1 MANKI
6 KLKRA
11 YTAPRS
17 AYIANISVP
26 DETPT
31 RANINSINQAY
42 SDARQ
47 QVNNVIAQYE
57 LDKRKSLLQDS
68 MSRNIANEKILSI
81 GAGQR
86 PIDTRQLNNLIFNRP
101 AYKAGGSV
109 GRKRYAVGGSLS
121 NRINRRNYWF
131 DENDGV
137 VEFNSDTPTPSENTD
152 NIDNTDNTSESNSV
166 VTIGT
171 KSFASAFKQARTAG
185 LDKFRWRGKT
195 YTTEMAGENRSGSS
209 NVSEPTNVPK
219 RTTTGTPSRLRRRE
233 KSANTTAQQ
242 TRKSNKQDSSRG
254 SQRTNTTRRSNPSR
268 TSNNPNDA
276 VRVPYSRTNDRIT
289 GQLPNVTV
297 TARGKSQPKNRPVMS
312 WRDYVDAAKKDP
324 SIKNTSGYK
333 NARKQEFERMRTRAA
348 GPGTTRWANNKQ
360 PGQGNPGYQ
369 TRYRG
374 NDPFV
379 LYRRNGVRSVGNS
392 W

>member
-1 MANKI
+1 MA
-6 KLKRA
+6 R
-11 YTAPRS
+11 
-17 AYIANISVP
+17 
-26 DETPT
+26 
-31 RANINSINQAY
+31 
-42 SDARQ
+42 
-47 QVNNVIAQYE
+47 
-57 LDKRKSLLQDS
+57 RK
-68 MSRNIANEKILSI
+68 M
-81 GAGQR
+81 
-86 PIDTRQLNNLIFNRP
+86 
-101 AYKAGGSV
+101 
-109 GRKRYAVGGSLS
+109 AVGGVQSIL
-121 NRINRRNYWF
+121 NRRRNYLF

-137 VEFNSDTPTPSENTD
+137 VEFDNSPEPTN
-152 NIDNTDNTSESNSV
+152 DNTESTSD
-166 VTIGT
+166 VTVDIGT
-171 KSFASAFKQARTAG
+171 KTFASAFKQARTAG
-185 LDKFRWRGKT
+185 LDKFRWRGRT
-195 YTTEMAGENRSGSS
+195 YTTEMAGENRSSSS

-219 RTTTGTPSRLRRRE
+219 RTSTGTASRLRRRD

-254 SQRTNTTRRSNPSR
+254 SQRTNTTRSSNPSR

-312 WRDYVDAAKKDP
+312 WRDYVDAAKKDS

-348 GPGTTRWANNKQ
+348 GPGTQRWANNKQ